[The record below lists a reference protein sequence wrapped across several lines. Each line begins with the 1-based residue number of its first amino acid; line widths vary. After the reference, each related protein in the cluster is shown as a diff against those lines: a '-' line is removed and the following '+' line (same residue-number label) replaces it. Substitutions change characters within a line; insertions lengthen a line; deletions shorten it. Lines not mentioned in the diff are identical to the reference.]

1 MTLVH
6 CLPQLLRQ
14 LYCSCWERMFCRAKL
29 QFYLNFGNGDL
40 AIVSCQLENF
50 CKIGRY
56 CLQTKKNNLQQHQY
70 SSSPLQIP
78 PLLQFLKR
86 TALTFPSSGLQ
97 PANAPTQPVL
107 VAPNNHRLVQN
118 ASGND
123 IRSRIFCHKYHN
135 AIVQNSAMDSLV
147 LQRGCHSMSDFR
159 CHLFFREGQEAGR
172 GGARGKKIFTSS
184 LRLARF

>member
-1 MTLVH
+1 
-6 CLPQLLRQ
+6 
-14 LYCSCWERMFCRAKL
+14 MFCRAKRRSSSTST
-29 QFYLNFGNGDL
+29 FGNVGANSLPTQKFLQNRTLLSSDL
-40 AIVSCQLENF
+40 A
-50 CKIGRY
+50 
-56 CLQTKKNNLQQHQY
+56 KNNLQQHQY
-70 SSSPLQIP
+70 SSSPYRFHRSAIS
-78 PLLQFLKR
+78 KR

-107 VAPNNHRLVQN
+107 VAPHYRLVQN

-159 CHLFFREGQEAGR
+159 CHLFFVRGR
-172 GGARGKKIFTSS
+172 GRGE
-184 LRLARF
+184 R